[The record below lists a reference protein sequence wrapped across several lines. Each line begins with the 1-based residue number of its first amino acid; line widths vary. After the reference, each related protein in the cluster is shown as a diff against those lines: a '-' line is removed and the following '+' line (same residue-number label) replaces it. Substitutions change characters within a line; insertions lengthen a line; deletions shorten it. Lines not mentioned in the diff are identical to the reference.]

1 MIFSWLEFCC
11 SLNLWFSYCK
21 HPFPVVGSTLNG
33 RLLFFMNRFT
43 GSTFCHQSLSICF
56 LENSDFLLSI
66 AWASLSFSRL
76 ILCISCLLWTVAGA
90 LPVAEA
96 VEAIVLL
103 CLFPGVKPRDIVW
116 KSWDGKGRCYNC
128 LSITSRIYSWL
139 SWDLRSIYGDSE
151 MGVIP
156 IRTLDL
162 GLVLLIMR
170 LNCYKLSI

>member
-1 MIFSWLEFCC
+1 MWLWEWFLFLFTFFLVSEGERNTTFSFWGEFVLFIVYIGCSTISKLIYESWFKMIFSWLEFWC
-11 SLNLWFSYCK
+11 SLNLWLSYCK
-21 HPFPVVGSTLNG
+21 HPYPVVGSTLNG

-76 ILCISCLLWTVAGA
+76 ILCISCLLWTVAPGA

-103 CLFPGVKPRDIVW
+103 CLFPGVTPRDIV
-116 KSWDGKGRCYNC
+116 
-128 LSITSRIYSWL
+128 
-139 SWDLRSIYGDSE
+139 
-151 MGVIP
+151 
-156 IRTLDL
+156 
-162 GLVLLIMR
+162 
-170 LNCYKLSI
+170 